1 MERSNYKTPP
11 IGTVCIYDLAP
22 DDPTL
27 QDFYGKYLVKIN
39 GCILGMATC
48 VILQILR
55 RGSAQTPIHKV
66 GDELFYLQWDQIDPN
81 DIMKMLV

>member
-1 MERSNYKTPP
+1 MGKNNFKVPS

-22 DDPTL
+22 EDPGL

-39 GCILGMATC
+39 GCIMGMATC

-55 RGSAQTPIHKV
+55 KGSAQTPIHKV
-66 GDELFYLQWDQIDPN
+66 GDELFYLQWEPADPN
-81 DIMKMLV
+81 DIMKNLV